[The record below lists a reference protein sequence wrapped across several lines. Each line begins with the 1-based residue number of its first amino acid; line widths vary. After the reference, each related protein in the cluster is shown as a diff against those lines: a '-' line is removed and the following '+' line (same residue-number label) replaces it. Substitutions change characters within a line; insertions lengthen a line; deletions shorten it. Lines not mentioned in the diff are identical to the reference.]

1 MSVVVAK
8 FAEANDTIVPLPWP
22 VDPAEVKSDNV
33 CASKDTI
40 DGIFH
45 LTKKVL
51 YPMPR
56 ISIDGQSQE
65 LAVGEAILKSCEELG
80 VPFGCQA
87 GSCGTCVVIIESGM
101 ENLAPM
107 NDLESDM
114 GLKDNERLACQ
125 ARINDGEVVAS
136 WL

>member
-1 MSVVVAK
+1 
-8 FAEANDTIVPLPWP
+8 
-22 VDPAEVKSDNV
+22 
-33 CASKDTI
+33 
-40 DGIFH
+40 
-45 LTKKVL
+45 
-51 YPMPR
+51 MPR

-65 LAVGEAILKSCEELG
+65 LAVGEAIQASCEELG

-87 GSCGTCVVIIESGM
+87 GSCGTCVIIIESGM

-125 ARINDGEVVAS
+125 ATIQDGDVVAS
-136 WL
+136 W